1 MAGRFIWLKTATII
15 LMVACAAI
23 SAYMPAAHASGQQP
37 VIVEAFKEDRV
48 RLDIGDMTHV
58 TRTLTIENR
67 INKSIVPG
75 MITLILQKQTPD
87 RLGPVALP
95 FTSVIKPMAIANVT
109 ARMGDGAGIS
119 DVRVTE
125 TENSTVVQYGA
136 WAPIEPY
143 GTLTV
148 ILEYD
153 SPDIVERGL
162 LFNTAQYPF
171 TTSSI
176 PVEKAVVEAV
186 IDNGYLTYSSERPGA
201 RGDSYVWEKP
211 QLGMDSWGVALEYS
225 ILPLPLLPI
234 GGGSLVWGIIL
245 LICLIWVA
253 WTYTRPRPKGGVKP

>member
-1 MAGRFIWLKTATII
+1 MADYFIWLKTAAIV
-15 LMVACAAI
+15 LMVACVAI
-23 SAYMPAAHASGQQP
+23 SAYVPAAHASGQP
-37 VIVEAFKEDRV
+37 LVVVEAFKEDRV
-48 RLDIGDMTHV
+48 RLDIGDVTHV

-67 INKSIVPG
+67 IDKSVVPG

-87 RLGPVALP
+87 RLGPVTLP
-95 FTSVIKPMAIANVT
+95 FTSVVKPMAVGNVT
-109 ARMGDGAGIS
+109 ARMGDGTGIS

-125 TENSTVVQYGA
+125 TENSTIVQYGA

-176 PVEKAVVEAV
+176 PVEKAVVEAA
-186 IDNGYLTYSSERPGA
+186 IGNGYLTYSSEKPA
-201 RGDSYVWEKP
+201 VRGDSYVWEKP

-225 ILPLPLLPI
+225 VLPVPLLPVS
-234 GGGSLVWGIIL
+234 GGTLVWGMIL
-245 LICLIWVA
+245 SICLIWVA
-253 WTYTRPRPKGGVKP
+253 WTYTRPRPKGGS